1 MKQAVKRLVLIVSG
15 KGGVGKTTFARLLV
29 DTYHTRKIQ
38 ASLFDADGQ
47 VGGLARTYQDLGVL
61 FYDLRQ
67 ERERDTLLNSVDTD
81 KAVILHDLPGGSR
94 FEISKIIDTG
104 DGKSVEGFL
113 TALTENHVRLT
124 LVHLLDHEIES
135 AQSVGQYLETFG
147 TDLVDHVAVLNLR
160 ESRDL
165 RNDFP
170 YWYGHEVSG
179 QRRYG
184 KARERLLSA
193 GGVEITMPGL
203 HAATRAKVNA
213 LNLRY
218 AQCLKH
224 PDLTITERSA
234 ISRFLRD
241 FHKGLTPAATF
252 LGLE

>member
-1 MKQAVKRLVLIVSG
+1 MKQPVKRLVLIVSG

-29 DTYHTRKIQ
+29 DTYHSRSIQ
-38 ASLFDADGQ
+38 AALFDADGQ
-47 VGGLARTYQDLGVL
+47 VGGLARVYHDVGVQ

-67 ERERDTLLNSVDTD
+67 DGERDTLLNSIDTD

-104 DGKSVEGFL
+104 DGKTVEGFL

-124 LVHLLDHEIES
+124 LVHLLDNEIES

-160 ESRDL
+160 ESRHL
-165 RNDFP
+165 RDDFP
-170 YWYGHEVSG
+170 YWYGHEVAG

-184 KARERLLSA
+184 KARDLLISK

-203 HAATRAKVNA
+203 QPGIRAKVNA

-218 AQCLKH
+218 AQCLTH

-234 ISRFLRD
+234 VSHFVRD
-241 FHKGLTPAATF
+241 FHKGLAPAAGL
-252 LGLE
+252 LGLA